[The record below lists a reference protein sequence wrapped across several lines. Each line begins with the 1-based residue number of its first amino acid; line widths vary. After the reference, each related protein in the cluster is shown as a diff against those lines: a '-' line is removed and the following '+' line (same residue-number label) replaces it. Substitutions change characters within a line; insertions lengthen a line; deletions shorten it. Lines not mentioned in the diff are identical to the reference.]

1 MRIASGRRS
10 GGRRLG
16 LRARVAL
23 APALYVAG
31 ALAPAYAQHAQH
43 AQRSA
48 PPPSPATRPPPP
60 APQADP
66 ILLGGALGFGGFGRL
81 DGGTYALPPSGALDV
96 SAAVALR
103 ATSTFGGSLRV
114 SHQWLAREVV
124 GATPAWQSIR
134 REVTTAWAT
143 LDVTPWRFPLE
154 PLVSLGIGLAVQR
167 VGATGLVRFW
177 DRPDA
182 VTYRCTGDGGA
193 GPALGAHVGAR
204 GRLGAASSPGAWAQ
218 ATVGVELLQL
228 PSDPVANCA
237 LGAGMATLVGAR
249 IAFGYDWDVTRALR

>member
-1 MRIASGRRS
+1 M
-10 GGRRLG
+10 
-16 LRARVAL
+16 
-23 APALYVAG
+23 
-31 ALAPAYAQHAQH
+31 
-43 AQRSA
+43 
-48 PPPSPATRPPPP
+48 
-60 APQADP
+60 
-66 ILLGGALGFGGFGRL
+66 
-81 DGGTYALPPSGALDV
+81 

-114 SHQWLAREVV
+114 SHQWLARELV

-182 VTYRCTGDGGA
+182 VIYRCAGDGGA

-237 LGAGMATLVGAR
+237 LGAGMVTLVGAR
-249 IAFGYDWDVTRALR
+249 LAFGYDWDVTRALR